1 MICQNVRYWSKFI
14 KNAYP
19 IMTRPGRGDP
29 RDGDFF
35 FNRYVPSKYVCMDIA
50 LLQGVTLDP
59 LLNFDTEQDRVYLA
73 IPALI
78 PVTCQNA
85 LNLVA
90 WRAHA

>member
-1 MICQNVRYWSKFI
+1 
-14 KNAYP
+14 
-19 IMTRPGRGDP
+19 MTRPGRGDP

-85 LNLVA
+85 LNLVPQYLLSFRNRPTA
-90 WRAHA
+90 SI